1 MCEEH
6 KLSEFFHRM
15 IAAGWGFVSLSEEK
29 ARSFID
35 EMVKR
40 GELSAK
46 EGEGILKGI
55 LDKLESTGKDIETRV
70 AEMVNKYVKRE
81 CICTKEDFDQLVRR
95 IEKIEKRMDSLEG
108 KDK

>member
-15 IAAGWGFVSLSEEK
+15 VTAGWGFVSLSEEK
-29 ARSFID
+29 ARNFID

-40 GELSAK
+40 GEISAK

-55 LDKLESTGKDIETRV
+55 LDRLESTGKDIENKV
-70 AEMVNKYVKRE
+70 AEMVNRYIKRE
-81 CICTKEDFDQLVRR
+81 SICTKTDIDQIVQR
-95 IEKIEKRMDSLEG
+95 IENIEKRIDSLEG
-108 KDK
+108 KNK